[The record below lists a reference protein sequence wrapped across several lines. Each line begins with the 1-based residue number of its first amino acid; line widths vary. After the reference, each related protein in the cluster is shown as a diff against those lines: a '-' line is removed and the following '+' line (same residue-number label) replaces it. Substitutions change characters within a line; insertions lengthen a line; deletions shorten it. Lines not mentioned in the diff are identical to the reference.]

1 MAEQKPIDQFFHHC
15 NSNTEMLYEAMPYVQ
30 FAFKRPLALYIK
42 MQEMQQSMQGFD
54 DNETLSACGLE
65 ETSHNVEDMLYAM
78 RTKANDRNAR
88 QLDMMLSVIQA
99 GKMYRTIQELKKN
112 SENADMTTILQ
123 SFMKGECYESKLAE

>member
-1 MAEQKPIDQFFHHC
+1 
-15 NSNTEMLYEAMPYVQ
+15 
-30 FAFKRPLALYIK
+30 
-42 MQEMQQSMQGFD
+42 MQEMQQIMQGFD